1 MMKTS
6 FLLNIVF
13 LALPGFSGI
22 TNAQDT
28 PDETLAKAKAA
39 LKGTWQATSF
49 EEGGDQI
56 PAGITSQL
64 KHVFHDEA
72 IIMVVGDKE
81 KLAQY
86 KLDPTASPKT
96 IDIIKK
102 DKVEL
107 GIYELE
113 GDTLRICLTKDLRRP
128 TKFESKSETGRNALV
143 IFKRVVEKKPE

>member
-1 MMKTS
+1 MKTL
-6 FLLNIVF
+6 FLLSIIF
-13 LALPGFSGI
+13 LGSTEFSRF
-22 TNAQDT
+22 TNAQQT
-28 PDETLAKAKAA
+28 PDEVMAKAKAA

-72 IIMVVGDKE
+72 IVMVVGEKE

-96 IDIIKK
+96 IDIIRK
-102 DKVEL
+102 DEVTL

-113 GDTLRICLTKDLRRP
+113 GDTLRICLAKDLRRP

-143 IFKRVVEKKPE
+143 IFKRVVEKKQD

>member
-1 MMKTS
+1 M
-6 FLLNIVF
+6 VC
-13 LALPGFSGI
+13 LALLGYSG
-22 TNAQDT
+22 TANAQET

-39 LKGTWQATSF
+39 LKGTWQVTSL
-49 EEGGDQI
+49 EEGGNQI

-64 KHVFHDEA
+64 KHVFHDDA
-72 IIMVVGDKE
+72 IVMVVGEKE

-96 IDIIKK
+96 IDIIRK
-102 DKVEL
+102 DEVAL

-113 GDTLRICLTKDLRRP
+113 GDTLRICLAKDLRRP

-143 IFKRVVEKKPE
+143 IFKRVVEKEAPGKNN